1 MKRVGNIFDDL
12 CSMENISMAH
22 HRAKKGKRHY
32 TEVKMVDRDPGRY
45 LVVLQRMLIDGGFK
59 TSAYVAMTKQ
69 CSGKQRDIL
78 KLPYY
83 PDRIVHH
90 CIVQV
95 LSGLWFKT
103 LIRDTFACIP
113 GRGIHDGMR
122 RITQALRDGPGTR
135 YCLKMDVQK
144 FYPSIDHGVLKLII
158 RRQIKD
164 GRVLELIDEI
174 IDSTPAGVPI
184 GNYLSQHFGNL
195 YLSGYDHW
203 MKEVR
208 GCRYYYRYCDDV
220 VVLDGSKERL
230 HQLRA
235 DTARYWTEHLRLTMK
250 SDWQVFPVDARGI
263 DFLGYRF
270 FHGYTLLRK
279 SIAKRVVSK
288 TRHIKK
294 HWRRMPPRSIIGS
307 VVSYDGWMRHA
318 NCLNL
323 RRAVIDPE
331 LRDIVRRASIAA
343 GVKDPLQR
351 SML

>member
-1 MKRVGNIFDDL
+1 
-12 CSMENISMAH
+12 
-22 HRAKKGKRHY
+22 
-32 TEVKMVDRDPGRY
+32 MVDRDPERY
-45 LVVLQRMLIDGGFK
+45 LTALQKMLIDGRFK
-59 TSAYVAMTKQ
+59 TSKYVAMIKQ

-95 LSGLWFKT
+95 LAGVWYKA

-113 GRGIHDGMR
+113 GRGIHDGLR
-122 RITQALRDGPGTR
+122 RIKHALRDRPGTR
-135 YCLKMDVQK
+135 YCLKIDVQK
-144 FYPSIDHGVLKLII
+144 FYPSVDHAILKTII
-158 RRQIKD
+158 RRKIKD
-164 GRVLELIDEI
+164 VKVLDLIDEI
-174 IDSTPAGVPI
+174 IDSTSAGVPI

-195 YLSGYDHW
+195 YLNGYDHW
-203 MKEVR
+203 MKEAR

-220 VVLDGSKERL
+220 VVLDGCKERL
-230 HQLRA
+230 HQLRK
-235 DTARYWTEHLRLTMK
+235 DTARYWSEHLNLTMK
-250 SDWQVFPVDARGI
+250 PNWQVFPVDARGI

-279 SIAKRVVSK
+279 SLARRAVTKMRRIKR
-288 TRHIKK
+288 
-294 HWRRMPPRSIIGS
+294 HWRRIPPRSVIGS

-323 RRAVIDPE
+323 RRSVIDPE
-331 LRDIVRRASIAA
+331 MRDIVRRASVSA
-343 GVKDPLQR
+343 GVSDPFER